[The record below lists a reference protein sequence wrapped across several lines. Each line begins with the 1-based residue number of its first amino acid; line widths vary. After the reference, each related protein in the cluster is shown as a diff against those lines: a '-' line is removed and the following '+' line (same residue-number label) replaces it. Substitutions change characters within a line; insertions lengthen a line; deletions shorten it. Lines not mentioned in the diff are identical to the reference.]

1 MAKTA
6 KAEQT
11 RKHILETALALF
23 TSKGYDQT
31 TMRDIAAEVD
41 CSLGLAYRYFENKQ
55 ALVLELYRQMAA
67 ETAAYIEQL
76 PEGSIIANRFQQV
89 MVYRLKGA
97 EPFRDALGALY
108 SEAMNPKSDSGLL
121 GDNASEMREK
131 ALEAFVQMVETAKDA
146 PKGEQARH
154 IATLLYSLHFLFIQF
169 WLFDRSP
176 KQKVTYELLDFTNS
190 ALKQF
195 RMVLLLPNVA
205 QALAKLSN
213 ILAQIFVS
221 SDVSP
226 QGHKEI

>member
-11 RKHILETALALF
+11 RKHILDTALGLF
-23 TSKGYDQT
+23 TSKGYDET
-31 TMRDIAAEVD
+31 TMRDIAAEAD

-55 ALVLELYRQMAA
+55 ALVLELYREMAD

-76 PEGSIIANRFQQV
+76 PEDIIANRFQKV
-89 MVYRLKGA
+89 MAYRLKGA
-97 EPFRDALGALY
+97 EPYRDALGALY

-121 GDNASEMREK
+121 GDNAAEMRAT
-131 ALEAFVQMVETAKDA
+131 ALEAFVKLVETAKDA

-176 KQKVTYELLDFTNS
+176 KQRVSYELLDFANS

-195 RMVLLLPNVA
+195 RMALLLPNVA

-213 ILAQIFVS
+213 ILAEIFVNTSDS
-221 SDVSP
+221 SE
-226 QGHKEI
+226 H